1 MPDGARI
8 LRFPGRRFAAGDL
21 AECAGAEAIAFL
33 DLPFDARSDEG
44 IQACFSNSDTTLA
57 VCQLLKAR
65 CDSAPA
71 AVAQEAI
78 FAHKWIATSGRGIG
92 VFDEKDYFLGEL
104 ALIAANAYRQLG
116 RLVEAEKW
124 IDKAEAGFRH
134 TVNPAPLLA
143 AAAFVRLAVRYAAT
157 KFEDVLELLPSLI
170 ASFERFGMQRELAK
184 SRFLEAAALKETGRL
199 DEAICLLRQLRTAPA
214 VRGETAFLGR
224 VLASLGHH
232 CSEKGEFAEATRF
245 YSEALPA
252 LREGGLFGV
261 VAEIKWGVG
270 DAYRAQRLPS
280 KAIGAYREAIGD
292 FEQLGLV
299 GTVSLLHLV
308 IAELL
313 LEVGSHREAEWE
325 VLAALPTLEQE
336 QMLPAGVAAIA
347 LLRES
352 VRQRKMDPKALLELR
367 EYLQTKS

>member
-1 MPDGARI
+1 MPEGARI
-8 LRFPGRRFAAGDL
+8 LRFRGRRLASADL
-21 AECAGAEAIAFL
+21 ADSASADAIAFL
-33 DLPFDARSDEG
+33 DVPFDARSEEAV
-44 IQACFSNSDTTLA
+44 QTCLLNSDTTLA

-65 CDSAPA
+65 CDSSPS
-71 AVAQEAI
+71 AVAHEAT
-78 FAHKWIATSGRGIG
+78 FAHKWIATNGAGVGI
-92 VFDEKDYFLGEL
+92 FDEKDYFLGEL

-184 SRFLEAAALKETGRL
+184 TRFLEAAALKETGRL
-199 DEAICLLRQLRTAPA
+199 DEAISLLRQLRAAPV
-214 VRGETAFLGR
+214 VRTETAFLGR

-245 YSEALPA
+245 YSEALPV

-270 DAYRAQRLPS
+270 DAYRAQHLHS
-280 KAIGAYREAIGD
+280 MAIGAYREAIGD
-292 FEQLGLV
+292 FQQLGLV
-299 GTVSLLHLV
+299 VSVTLLHLV

-313 LEVGSHREAEWE
+313 LEMGAHREAEWE
-325 VLAALPTLEQE
+325 ILAALPTLEQE
-336 QMLPAGVAAIA
+336 QMLPAGVAAVA

-352 VRQRKMDPKALLELR
+352 VRQRKTDPKAILLVR
-367 EYLQTKS
+367 EYLQAKN